1 MVTRLR
7 EEILEK
13 INTRL
18 NKVLT
23 AAAIGIPSKDQF
35 QAFRTF
41 TLDEFGLKFD
51 DKFTESLLM
60 TIKTPRNTSLACN
73 CTDRSTPGVI

>member
-1 MVTRLR
+1 MVNRLR
-7 EEILEK
+7 EAIVDKLHAH
-13 INTRL
+13 L

-41 TLDEFGLKFD
+41 ALDEFGNQGFLPELDALLKQHGPEWNGQAEAAG
-51 DKFTESLLM
+51 KGV
-60 TIKTPRNTSLACN
+60 PR
-73 CTDRSTPGVI
+73 

>member
-1 MVTRLR
+1 MVTPLRDAILDRLHAH
-7 EEILEK
+7 
-13 INTRL
+13 L

-41 TLDEFGLKFD
+41 ALDEFGNQGFLP
-51 DKFTESLLM
+51 ELEALLQQYGSERNGQA
-60 TIKTPRNTSLACN
+60 KTAGKEVR
-73 CTDRSTPGVI
+73 R

>member
-1 MVTRLR
+1 MVSPLR
-7 EEILEK
+7 DRILEK
-13 INTRL
+13 LHAHL

-41 TLDEFGLKFD
+41 ALDEFGNQGFLPELD
-51 DKFTESLLM
+51 ALLQQDGQDRNGQA
-60 TIKTPRNTSLACN
+60 KTAGKGVPR
-73 CTDRSTPGVI
+73 

>member
-1 MVTRLR
+1 MVIRLR
-7 EEILEK
+7 EEIIEK
-13 INTRL
+13 INTHL

-41 TLDEFGLKFD
+41 TLDEFGSQGFLPELD
-51 DKFTESLLM
+51 ALLQQHGLERNGQAE
-60 TIKTPRNTSLACN
+60 TAGKGVPR
-73 CTDRSTPGVI
+73 

>member
-1 MVTRLR
+1 MVSPLR
-7 EEILEK
+7 DAILDK
-13 INTRL
+13 LHAHL

-41 TLDEFGLKFD
+41 ALDEFGNQGFLPELD
-51 DKFTESLLM
+51 ALLQQHGQERNGQAE
-60 TIKTPRNTSLACN
+60 TARKGVPR
-73 CTDRSTPGVI
+73 